1 MRLNSRKGFTLVE
14 TLVAVLLIA
23 IVVTSVFSLALTSKG
38 ASVKT
43 GRREQALFYTRK
55 AMEKLKAYVTGDQD
69 FAAAGPN
76 RARDQSKPWAMPE
89 DACGGCGGAGQCWA
103 LDPNCTHD
111 LTQLLPQKLRD
122 APVTMTLGYVVTNDP
137 AGCVDRVGPTPC
149 RKQVRFTVNWEQ

>member
-1 MRLNSRKGFTLVE
+1 MRPRNCKGFTLVE

-55 AMEKLKAYVTGDQD
+55 AMEKLKAYVTGDET

-76 RARDQSKPWAMPE
+76 YARDPGRPWAIPE

-103 LDPNCTHD
+103 LDPTCTHD
-111 LTQLLPQKLRD
+111 LTLMLPAKLRD
-122 APVTMTLGYVVTNDP
+122 APISMTLGYAVTNDP
-137 AGCVDRVGPTPC
+137 PGCVDRTGLSAC
-149 RKQVRFTVNWEQ
+149 RKEVRFTVNWSQ

>member
-1 MRLNSRKGFTLVE
+1 MRLKSAKGFTLVE
-14 TLVAVLLIA
+14 TLVATLLIA

-43 GRREQALFYTRK
+43 GRREQALFYSRK

-76 RARDQSKPWAMPE
+76 YAQNPSKPWAIAE
-89 DACGGCGGAGQCWA
+89 DACTGCGGQGQCWA

-111 LTQLLPQKLRD
+111 LTLLLPTKLRD

-137 AGCVDRVGPTPC
+137 VGCVDRTGPTPC
-149 RKQVRFTVNWEQ
+149 RKQVQFSVNWQQ